1 MHTYVNAPFINLK
14 VLNAWT
20 IFKINVQ
27 ELVNIDETFQ
37 IIF

>member
-27 ELVNIDETFQ
+27 EDVIDETLQ